1 MDTHAPEA
9 VSWLVWVVLALTAA
23 FAAWIWRRTARLQQQ
38 LAQRPAPPVD
48 PALLHGLE
56 VAMTKARAG
65 EQRLREVLDAIP
77 GAVAVYDNQDHLIGL
92 NRDAASQP
100 PYLGHPDAMGRSYE
114 DLMRRALAA
123 GLAPEA
129 SGREEEWLALRL
141 ARRAGPEPSHHA
153 DGGPWVHSQEVRTP
167 SGYLVMSRLDLAPLV
182 EKGLALERASEQLL
196 RVSTTDGLTGIANR
210 RQFEQTLQGEW
221 QRSAR
226 AQADLSLLVVDID
239 QFKAYNEHYGHLAG
253 DECLRQVARVLRLGV
268 KRSGELVA
276 RHDGASFAILLPG
289 ADSREARRV
298 GERCLLQLQN
308 ARIPH
313 DGSTVGPWLSFSIGV
328 ATQAA
333 TPAGAA
339 ASLLEE
345 AMLAVQ
351 SAKRAGRARL
361 EVFDALRDSAPASL
375 PAAL

>member
-9 VSWLVWVVLALTAA
+9 TSWLVWVVLALTAA
-23 FAAWIWRRTARLQQQ
+23 FAAWNWRRSGRLQQQ
-38 LAQRPAPPVD
+38 LAQRTVPPVD
-48 PALLHGLE
+48 PTLLHELE
-56 VAMTKARAG
+56 LAMTKARAG

-92 NRDAASQP
+92 NREAALQP
-100 PYLGHPDAMGRSYE
+100 PYLGLPGAIGMSYE

-123 GLAPEA
+123 GRVPEA
-129 SGREEEWLALRL
+129 SGREEEWLAVRL
-141 ARRAGPEPSHHA
+141 ARRAGPGPSSHA
-153 DGGPWVHSQEVRTP
+153 EGGPWVHAHEVRTP
-167 SGYLVMSRLDLAPLV
+167 SGYLVMSRVDIAPLV
-182 EKGLALERASEQLL
+182 EKGLALERANEQLL

-226 AQADLSLLVVDID
+226 GQAKLSLLVVDID
-239 QFKAYNEHYGHLAG
+239 QFKAYNDHYGQLAG
-253 DECLRQVARVLRLGV
+253 DECLCQVARVLGLGV

-276 RHDGASFAILLPG
+276 RHDGAGFAILLPG
-289 ADSREARRV
+289 ANTNEARRV
-298 GERCLLQLQN
+298 GERCLLQMQN

-313 DGSTVGPWLSFSIGV
+313 AGSSVAPWLSVSIGV
-328 ATQAA
+328 ATQTA
-333 TPAGAA
+333 TPDGVA

-345 AMLAVQ
+345 AMLAAQ
-351 SAKRAGRARL
+351 NAKRAGRARL
-361 EVFDALRDSAPASL
+361 EVFEALHDSAPTSL